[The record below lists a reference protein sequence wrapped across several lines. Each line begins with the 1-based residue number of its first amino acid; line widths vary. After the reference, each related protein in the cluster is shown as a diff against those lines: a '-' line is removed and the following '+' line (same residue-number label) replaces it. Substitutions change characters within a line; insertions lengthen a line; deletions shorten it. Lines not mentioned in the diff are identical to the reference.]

1 MHLCRRNRPLLSF
14 LSQGT
19 TTKQLVL
26 NKCSVMSFLDSPAG
40 PRPASGGQ
48 SGPWTFSLGLR
59 WHLGKGWCR
68 HTPSSRN
75 RTRQTGCGWPAGWV
89 PGHTGNRQG
98 SVDESVPSPPCSGEH
113 KETLHGRLLL
123 VRWLPASPSWA
134 WVLVLLILSM
144 EKYCGLFPL
153 RGQVW
158 GQKDGGCE
166 RVVTNAEGWD
176 G

>member
-1 MHLCRRNRPLLSF
+1 M
-14 LSQGT
+14 
-19 TTKQLVL
+19 
-26 NKCSVMSFLDSPAG
+26 
-40 PRPASGGQ
+40 
-48 SGPWTFSLGLR
+48 
-59 WHLGKGWCR
+59 
-68 HTPSSRN
+68 
-75 RTRQTGCGWPAGWV
+75 GCGWPAGWV
-89 PGHTGNRQG
+89 PGRTGNRQG

-113 KETLHGRLLL
+113 KETLHGGLLL

-144 EKYCGLFPL
+144 EKYCGFFPL